1 MFIFKNRLVNFHAV
15 HTQQEWWKIKE
26 FGGGANSN
34 GRLLKNEVLAPIRA
48 KKGGSKNPPDTHGSM
63 IPALKLE
70 TELEHSVTQELFPN
84 LHELSRFTI

>member
-1 MFIFKNRLVNFHAV
+1 MFIFKDSLVNFRAGHSRNEGRSKNLVGEQIA
-15 HTQQEWWKIKE
+15 
-26 FGGGANSN
+26 GN
-34 GRLLKNEVLAPIRA
+34 GRSLKNEDLASIRA
-48 KKGGSKNPPDTHGSM
+48 KKGGSKNPPDTRGSM